1 MKKILIAALCLMLGC
16 LTACKGGASTEAG
29 RFWKAAAKADSM
41 EAYVEEHA
49 EDLDLETLK
58 AEAGADDASL
68 SQQFQAVALLCAAE
82 YQGYLST
89 QEGSVWE
96 DDFFTFDY
104 PVSASYADSYFAKVN
119 TEGEEFW
126 TSMKEAFYPYD
137 CLMPM
142 FGAAGNLE
150 GQTLVNLL
158 EGEPEDS
165 TLATEIEDAVE
176 EWIRMNPGK
185 IAAVGDALLEN
196 GYFDDWSLDDW
207 KQTYFY
213 SSNAPYQIEVPT
225 LEDGLNYLTYV
236 KNTILPAVE
245 GKHGADSFQSP
256 SKLTQEDFYYSEL
269 AVTVAEEIT
278 LQEPGEGLPETI
290 DTEGK
295 KVIGLYRNMQTEEL
309 EGSPTALRVMGDF
322 MFELSEEE
330 YLSLIHI

>member
-176 EWIRMNPGK
+176 E
-185 IAAVGDALLEN
+185 
-196 GYFDDWSLDDW
+196 
-207 KQTYFY
+207 
-213 SSNAPYQIEVPT
+213 
-225 LEDGLNYLTYV
+225 
-236 KNTILPAVE
+236 
-245 GKHGADSFQSP
+245 
-256 SKLTQEDFYYSEL
+256 
-269 AVTVAEEIT
+269 
-278 LQEPGEGLPETI
+278 
-290 DTEGK
+290 
-295 KVIGLYRNMQTEEL
+295 
-309 EGSPTALRVMGDF
+309 
-322 MFELSEEE
+322 
-330 YLSLIHI
+330 